1 MYLYDIFV
9 SLLSRF
15 LVSFVYSPL
24 GYTFAIIE
32 NEFGAIP
39 VDDQLLL
46 GSKENRSVFIEEHLE
61 VVNGCVWYE
70 KKRKEKKRKEMKRKQ
85 AMIRFF
91 FVRLV
96 TVF

>member
-1 MYLYDIFV
+1 MLRFCVFVFYFCFPSYHV
-9 SLLSRF
+9 SLFPSCI
-15 LVSFVYSPL
+15 PL

-46 GSKENRSVFIEEHLE
+46 GGKENRSVFIEEHLE

-70 KKRKEKKRKEMKRKQ
+70 KKRKEEEKSDDS
-85 AMIRFF
+85 IHL
-91 FVRLV
+91 VRLD
-96 TVF
+96 

>member
-70 KKRKEKKRKEMKRKQ
+70 KKRKEKKRKQ

>member
-70 KKRKEKKRKEMKRKQ
+70 KKRKEMKRKQ